1 MAKNK
6 LEEELRKKQKSL
18 LSGSVPTKETGV
30 NKNLLALSIA
40 AEHDAAENVKAKQQA
55 GKNKAAQQAKAIAE
69 AHDAAEITRK
79 SKAEIAKNIAAEH
92 DYNEDVK
99 AAQKRRT
106 VQIAQDIA
114 NTHDF
119 TENTKGTAFGNVSP
133 QANAAITGLQE
144 IWQKAKAQGDLEK
157 AQKAHQA
164 AEAMRVL
171 FGFSGGKDG
180 SQMIKM
186 QKPTGLT
193 EDVRTRL
200 VKQGYEAMQEAQQP
214 TVVHYKPSH
223 GALGLPESVSEEKSV
238 LGNLLGLAGRN
249 TMAGISQF
257 NAGLAKTAD
266 LFLPDVIT
274 PKFVQNTLDWYKDD
288 AERTAQETAQENYE
302 RGGKAGQLAGTF
314 YQGMVSSAPQAILA
328 MLTAGGSTAQSAID
342 TLQRAGTSPGILS
355 ALQAAFRNPSYW
367 TAFAQT
373 VGGDYEDAIA
383 NGANEAQA
391 LTTALTSSL
400 IGAGIEISGGVEE
413 MAKNTG
419 KIGIGSVLKSAASE
433 GLEEVEQGVTTG
445 LAHKAAYD
453 RDRAWYSGD
462 DPNAVLNPGRMA
474 QEFAGGAIAG
484 GVLSGGGAF
493 LHNAAA
499 PKTQTLGQE
508 NTSVHMPEMERTM
521 MEYEA
526 AVDENLKG
534 YTEDVLN
541 KKMDAPKWFEMKKV
555 TSREADDI
563 KNAIGVDANGF
574 KTKIEKRAIEHIWKD
589 HGSNGV
595 SDQSM
600 ADVSDIA
607 RIQYVIDNYD
617 TIEDGGRADSYKEP
631 NPNMPGKNRSART
644 VLYTKQIDGHMY
656 VVRAVPDTSRK
667 TSYIVSAFRQKN
679 RAPKILNAP
688 NGAPGFTSK
697 NASEEALSGDSYA
710 SAIDAE
716 APSLT
721 PEAPLAS
728 PVPVNNIITRDAE
741 VINHL
746 QKISANSPGTLPQ
759 GVWGEKEVRPQ
770 VKAEEDRVSAALRVL
785 GLGQRMARGEAAAEA
800 IRRAHDPNALPELNQ
815 SAGGLRAAHRSL
827 VSGVAELE
835 RLAKLQKEQNA
846 NAVNAEDLVQ
856 MSRAAGGTVDAIAGN
871 ALVDRKGDSVGESWA
886 DTVGK
891 LTEEESRRLNLYRQH
906 LHNIDRMSFE
916 ADAKKRLAEVRGEIE
931 LLVELNPEYA
941 GMTESELMERSHWSR
956 LPEDDKKIISDYLAL
971 LQEERRLASVQ
982 NKPILSY
989 VNRDGDEMPY
999 TAEQSREEA
1008 AKMLQEHPEL
1018 REQTAAAEAFHDR
1031 FMREWAV
1038 GSGLMSE
1045 QQYNALRAKYPHYIQ
1060 TFRVNQQS
1068 KGGDSVTRKGGVNTT
1083 DPIRKAVGD
1092 ISEIVPF
1099 EDAEMMQVNSIVR
1112 MARRNELF
1120 RNLYDFA
1127 KANPKDAAPYVRIL
1141 DKETLAEIDA
1151 TEGFEALSEALE
1163 ANAMQAKNGSYTLM
1177 AMIDGKPVKMQVSPD
1192 LYAGLQHLY
1201 GQDRSAAEEA
1211 FAGSVGK
1218 VTTGFK
1224 MLTTGWN
1231 PFFPITNLA
1240 KDLQTGYIN
1249 TVSDRKTFV
1258 TYLLRDVAVALDD
1271 MTTADSR
1278 DWQNFKAL
1286 GGKSS
1291 GFYHNEKGFKESL
1304 ALDKKALS
1312 WDTIKDF
1319 LGVVGESTES
1329 LIRFAEYKAAVRKY
1343 GDTQEGRAKAIQ
1355 AAADVTVNFSRSAPM
1370 TRAAENFVPY
1380 LNASVQGL
1388 DKMVRQYKAHP
1399 VQATRR
1405 NLEMLTLTTVI
1416 LWLIN
1421 KDDEDYQNLNNRTK
1435 DNYFCI
1441 PVGRTADWIG
1451 LEELGAQWE
1460 GKFLKIPKSRE
1471 WGAAFSALMERFLR
1485 WVGGE
1490 DADEAFEGI
1499 AGQFF
1504 TNVIPSNPVTDNIGK
1519 SVFIDLP
1526 TNKDFAGRDIVP
1538 QRLQGLSPENQY
1550 DYSTS
1555 DAGKAVAG
1563 GWNAVADAVN
1573 QIPGVDVPKLAPA
1586 QADYLI
1592 DSNLG
1597 FVGDAILAYDK
1608 DNPPTAAGVGKHVLD
1623 TLEQKFIAD
1632 PRYQNGATDHF
1643 YNILHAAEVAKN
1655 DVNLEK
1661 ELDSRVVTPEE
1672 KYYSLLKEHA
1682 DAIFD
1687 LRKQERGLLAS
1698 DMDEAEREKQVLAIR
1713 DQILDI
1719 ANNAPAK
1726 AQADLEAYKA
1736 TYVPE
1741 ISHLSDEKQE
1751 QARAAHDETGLSY
1764 DAFVRFTDD
1773 LSAYEK
1779 ETKGQEKDTAAD
1791 VAGILRGYS
1800 GLTDEQRDRL
1810 FSVYSENMAV
1820 NPFHVSRYEAGM
1832 DKSGLYA
1839 ELTDAGKS
1847 EIRALLNDYEQ
1858 DIDAGKAEAGKLDD
1872 WKAKAYTA
1880 EQEAGIAPDLY
1891 AQYRVALQIANT
1903 DGNTNY
1909 SQTEAEKA
1917 VRMLGEIGSEKQA
1930 YLFASTN
1937 SQWKK
1942 NPFGSADVSKYEAAE
1957 KEAEEKPELL
1967 QEDSKVRDI
1976 LNALVSTG
1984 SSAKSSAGSKPQK
1997 LKTLKTLD
2005 VLKPLKNLF

>member
-1 MAKNK
+1 MALAASLANQHD
-6 LEEELRKKQKSL
+6 EEENVRAKASAAAAKK
-18 LSGSVPTKETGV
+18 V
-30 NKNLLALSIA
+30 
-40 AEHDAAENVKAKQQA
+40 QQA
-55 GKNKAAQQAKAIAE
+55 EAVTAAHDEAETKRLPKTQIAKTITAGHDYEEDARAAQRRKAAKF
-69 AHDAAEITRK
+69 
-79 SKAEIAKNIAAEH
+79 
-92 DYNEDVK
+92 
-99 AAQKRRT
+99 
-106 VQIAQDIA
+106 AQDIA
-114 NTHDF
+114 NTHDY
-119 TENTKGTAFGNVSP
+119 TENMRGTAFGNVSP
-133 QANAAITGLQE
+133 QAQASITGLQE
-144 IWQKAKAQGDLEK
+144 IWQKAKAMGDEEK
-157 AQKAHQA
+157 AAKAHQA

-171 FGFSGGKDG
+171 FGFSGGADG
-180 SQMIKM
+180 SKQMAVIPSAM
-186 QKPTGLT
+186 TA
-193 EDVRTRL
+193 DARTRL
-200 VKQGYEAMQEAQQP
+200 VQQGYEAMREAQKP
-214 TVVHYKPSH
+214 TVVHYRPNSGAALIPAGVSENEPTTFERVFKTLTGGLKGSGAGFVNAAGTAAAAQEKNWSAFTQSDADLAAEELDGLRANLEDPTLTAEEREWVEQEIAQREQRIKNAALTQRSREGTAQAAYELADNIAQSGQEDLARAKQGT
-223 GALGLPESVSEEKSV
+223 GALGQFLVDVGAAGVQLGTDLALGAVAGAGSLPLSLRAYGGAAQTARQEGASHEQQVLYGAASAAVEALTEKIGSIGIQNKV
-238 LGNLLGLAGRN
+238 FGKGFGDDIAKGIVRAVEDLGGSPAGRAALN
-249 TMAGISQF
+249 RA
-257 NAGLAKTAD
+257 A
-266 LFLPDVIT
+266 
-274 PKFVQNTLDWYKDD
+274 
-288 AERTAQETAQENYE
+288 
-302 RGGKAGQLAGTF
+302 
-314 YQGMVSSAPQAILA
+314 
-328 MLTAGGSTAQSAID
+328 TAG
-342 TLQRAGTSPGILS
+342 
-355 ALQAAFRNPSYW
+355 
-367 TAFAQT
+367 
-373 VGGDYEDAIA
+373 VGF
-383 NGANEAQA
+383 
-391 LTTALTSSL
+391 
-400 IGAGIEISGGVEE
+400 V
-413 MAKNTG
+413 
-419 KIGIGSVLKSAASE
+419 SE
-433 GLEEVEQGVTTG
+433 GLEEAISEVVDPLLKRGIYSDEKID
-445 LAHKAAYD
+445 LAETAKNAAY
-453 RDRAWYSGD
+453 SFL
-462 DPNAVLNPGRMA
+462 V
-474 QEFAGGAIAG
+474 GGALG
-484 GVLSGGGAF
+484 GVMGGVSGTETAKPQA
-493 LHNAAA
+493 LANAAA
-499 PKTQTLGQE
+499 QADSQTLGQG
-508 NTSVHMPEMERTM
+508 NVSAHTPKMEKIM
-521 MEYEA
+521 AEYDA
-526 AVDENLKG
+526 AVDETLK
-534 YTEDVLN
+534 TFAEDVLN
-541 KKMDAPKWFEMKKV
+541 KKEDVPKWFEMKKV
-555 TSREADDI
+555 TTREADDI
-563 KNAIGVDANGF
+563 KTAIGVDASGF

-589 HGSNGV
+589 HGAEGI
-595 SDQSM
+595 SDKSM
-600 ADVSDIA
+600 ADVSDLA

-617 TIEDGGRADSYKEP
+617 SVEDGGRANSYKEP

-644 VLYTKQIDGHMY
+644 VVYKKQIDGHAY
-656 VVRAVPDTSRK
+656 VVRAVPDTNSK
-667 TSYIVSAFRQKN
+667 TSYIVSAYRQKN
-679 RAPKILNAP
+679 RAPQILNAP
-688 NGAPGFTSK
+688 NGAPGVTSK
-697 NASEEALSGDSYA
+697 NASEEAL
-710 SAIDAE
+710 ID
-716 APSLT
+716 
-721 PEAPLAS
+721 
-728 PVPVNNIITRDAE
+728 NIIALDTE
-741 VINHL
+741 IINNM
-746 QKISANSPGTLPQ
+746 QQIGKNSSGTLLQ
-759 GVWGEKEVRPQ
+759 GVWGENEIRPQ
-770 VKAEEDRVSAALRVL
+770 LKAEEDRVSAAMRVL
-785 GLGQRMARGEAAAEA
+785 GLGQRMARGDAAAES

-871 ALVDRKGDSVGESWA
+871 ALVDRKGDRVADSWA

-891 LTEEESRRLNLYRQH
+891 LTEEQSRRLNLYRQH
-906 LHNIDRMSFE
+906 LHNIDRMSLE

-941 GMTESELMERSHWSR
+941 GITESELMERSRWSR
-956 LPEDDKKIISDYLAL
+956 LPENDKKIISDYLAL

-1018 REQTAAAEAFHDR
+1018 REQTADAEAFHDR

-1045 QQYNALRAKYPHYIQ
+1045 QQYDALRAKYPHYIQ

-1127 KANPKDAAPYVRIL
+1127 KENPKDAAPYVRIL
-1141 DKETLAEIDA
+1141 DAEALAEIDA
-1151 TEGFEALSEALE
+1151 TEGFDALSEVLE
-1163 ANAMQAKNGSYTLM
+1163 ADAMQAKNGSYTLM
-1177 AMIDGKPVKMQVSPD
+1177 AMIDGKPEKMQVSPD
-1192 LYAGLQHLY
+1192 LYAGLQNLY
-1201 GQDRSAAEEA
+1201 GQDRGAAEQA
-1211 FAGSVGK
+1211 LANSVGK

-1224 MLTTGWN
+1224 MLTTGLN
-1231 PFFPITNLA
+1231 PLFPITNLA

-1271 MTTADSR
+1271 MTTADSK

-1291 GFYHNEKGFKESL
+1291 GYYHNEKGFKESL

-1355 AAADVTVNFSRSAPM
+1355 AAADVTVNFSRNAPM

-1405 NLEMLTLTTVI
+1405 NLEMLTLTTVL

-1421 KDDEDYQNLNNRTK
+1421 KDDEDYKNLNNRTK

-1441 PVGRTADWIG
+1441 PVGRAADWLR
-1451 LEELGAQWE
+1451 LEELGVEWD

-1471 WGAAFSALMERFLR
+1471 WGAVFSALTERFLR
-1485 WVGGE
+1485 WTGGE
-1490 DADEAFEGI
+1490 DADEAFDGI

-1519 SVFIDLP
+1519 TLFIDLP

-1555 DAGKAVAG
+1555 DAGKAVAE
-1563 GWNAVADAVN
+1563 GWNAVAGAAN
-1573 QIPGVDVPKLAPA
+1573 QIPGVNVPKLAPV

-1608 DNPPTAAGVGKHVLD
+1608 DNGVSAAGAGKHVLD

-1632 PRYQNGATDHF
+1632 PRYQNGATDRF
-1643 YNILHAAEVAKN
+1643 YRILDAAEVAKN
-1655 DVNLEK
+1655 DANLAEGM
-1661 ELDSRVVTPEE
+1661 EARTVTPEE
-1672 KYYSLLKEHA
+1672 KYYSLLNAYAGE
-1682 DAIFD
+1682 ISE
-1687 LRKQERGLLAS
+1687 LRKQERELLAS

-1713 DQILDI
+1713 DQILEI

-1726 AQADLEAYKA
+1726 AQADLEVYKE
-1736 TYVPE
+1736 TYIPE
-1741 ISHLSDEKQE
+1741 ISHLSDEKQA

-1773 LSAYEK
+1773 LSAYQK
-1779 ETKGQEKDTAAD
+1779 ETKGQEKDS
-1791 VAGILRGYS
+1791 AGDIASMLRGFH

-1810 FSVYSENMAV
+1810 FSVYSDNLEK
-1820 NPFHVSRYEAGM
+1820 NPFHVSRYEAEM
-1832 DKSGLYA
+1832 DKTGLYA

-1847 EIRALLNDYEQ
+1847 EVRALLNDYEQ
-1858 DIDAGKAEAGKLDD
+1858 DIDEGKAERGELDG

-1880 EQEAGIAPDLY
+1880 EQEAGIAPGLY
-1891 AQYRVALQIANT
+1891 AQYRAALQIANT
-1903 DGNTNY
+1903 DGNSNY
-1909 SQTEAEKA
+1909 SQAEAEKA

-1942 NPFGSADVSKYEAAE
+1942 NPFGSAGVSKYEAAK
-1957 KEAEEKPELL
+1957 KEAEEEPELL

-1984 SSAKSSAGSKPQK
+1984 SSAKSSTSSKPQK
-1997 LKTLKTLD
+1997 PKTLKNLE